1 MSMSRGFEA
10 GEERLGRVLRDAVE
24 GRGRSVTASLTGAG
38 IGPRA
43 FVAAVE
49 RAPEEPLPSGE
60 RPRFGAMAAAAVIG
74 ALVAV
79 ALGLLPA
86 ITAPRPRA
94 PRPAPVA
101 AQQRPTPAPA
111 EHRAARQVVSA
122 RPAAAEPAPT
132 SVPAPPSTGAS

>member
-1 MSMSRGFEA
+1 MSMYRGFDA

-24 GRGRSVTASLTGAG
+24 GRGRSVTASLAGAG
-38 IGPRA
+38 IGRRA

-60 RPRFGAMAAAAVIG
+60 RPRFGAIAAAAVIG

-79 ALGLLPA
+79 AFGLVPA

-94 PRPAPVA
+94 VHAAPVA
-101 AQQRPTPAPA
+101 AQQRPAPA
-111 EHRAARQVVSA
+111 AMEHRAARQVVSG